1 MIISDLNYL
10 EVANE
15 VAVVGGGR
23 GFDYKKNL
31 DIKVDSNV
39 DLNFDSYTDID
50 FKKNTTI
57 TSDIDLKGNSATF
70 VFDAEAIGSD
80 TDSEV
85 VISALAV
92 EGKLSSL
99 AGSVVVAAD

>member
-1 MIISDLNYL
+1 MIISDLQFIQA
-10 EVANE
+10 ANE

-23 GFDYKKNL
+23 FDYKKDL

-39 DLNFDSYTDID
+39 DLDFDSNTDIKFD
-50 FKKNTTI
+50 KYTNIK
-57 TSDIDLKGNSATF
+57 SDVDLDGNSATF